1 MLVAGAELGVG
12 FGIAY
17 TTNNNKTI
25 RTAFDD
31 IIMHRPRP

>member
-1 MLVAGAELGVG
+1 MLVAGVEVVVG

-25 RTAFDD
+25 PTAFDD